1 MSTNSG
7 SGDYDPDPN
16 AVAVGPLA
24 TAILSE
30 RDVAIQIPINFIP
43 HPAVALRAA
52 CFAEDRYEDA
62 SAQKCLSNLLAT
74 GFRRIIVDLYWNP
87 FTSQWTLC
95 PAALPSLNQSSTSA
109 QSSTVS
115 TISSSSSQL
124 FQASTSATAIA
135 ARDAVATPGPEEEA
149 VAIRAQS
156 TLDRTELVSS
166 SGASIS
172 TSTASS
178 PAISPSPVTGASGLY
193 QIGPYQCTY
202 SADLSLI
209 RSVLQDHFV
218 ITGTNVDAT
227 LKYLILNLHNAT
239 LYSGTDSAQLEST
252 TPQSVAQ
259 ILNATLSSYLY
270 TPINLAAHRANLN
283 SSWLSV
289 PVADQVDISYFHYS
303 INATGFASSPDG
315 WPNEGYAELNE
326 AKRLLVGFGMSDFS
340 DTQYNASADESLIF
354 ATGTLFAPRPVTLA
368 SNGSVISGCIFDD
381 SEPASVA
388 KTNNSFAL
396 AIPAAPGS
404 ASPTGVDD
412 SASSLALCGFSPLLN
427 TTLNN
432 NTADAAIT
440 PYTTFVTDSLWAW
453 YPGQPDDKSSGSA
466 SNNARCAV
474 MNISAPAGG
483 RWQVAPCAGRF
494 PGACRIGSAPFE
506 WTLTDQ
512 RGSYD
517 AVNHV
522 CPPNS
527 TFAVPRTPIENA
539 YLRATAVETLSS
551 SDADPDSESHLVW
564 INLND
569 LDIGGC
575 WVTGV
580 NARCPYNTNQAS
592 ASRHVIVP
600 TVAAV
605 IVFCIAALTILGKCA
620 ARRQGAERW
629 RRRMRIKDGLGEYEG
644 VPS

>member
-1 MSTNSG
+1 MVLLLRCGLRLWTKLAIVRS
-7 SGDYDPDPN
+7 
-16 AVAVGPLA
+16 VVVIFGP
-24 TAILSE
+24 TMYTSE

-124 FQASTSATAIA
+124 FQASTN
-135 ARDAVATPGPEEEA
+135 
-149 VAIRAQS
+149 
-156 TLDRTELVSS
+156 
-166 SGASIS
+166 
-172 TSTASS
+172 
-178 PAISPSPVTGASGLY
+178 
-193 QIGPYQCTY
+193 
-202 SADLSLI
+202 LSLI